1 MAGGTPFPELGRILA
16 RAYKHAPHFPN
27 RLVCFRKTRR
37 AAIEDYS
44 RLHNAPGPGLPSRRT
59 GNHAPIARRF
69 GVAGADF
76 TAIRLKAEESI
87 RKRAC
92 RRVRKL
98 VRPFR
103 S

>member
-1 MAGGTPFPELGRILA
+1 MAGDTPFPELGRILA

-59 GNHAPIARRF
+59 GNHAPTASRLRVSGF
-69 GVAGADF
+69 DF
-76 TAIRLKAEESI
+76 PAIRLKAEESV
-87 RKRAC
+87 RERAS
-92 RRVRKL
+92 RRIC
-98 VRPFR
+98 
-103 S
+103 